1 MEIRRLLVVLKHQA
15 IVEDTIQA
23 TPLLHVRN
31 IIAALTARDVLLKCK
46 AANAVGS
53 LCISR
58 VAGQH
63 LLQGYGDAIGHSV
76 AKMATRKNQWVQGDA
91 FFVLGWIVVIAEE
104 TMLQKIAAFVPMVV
118 ACLHRNLHLPFEMD
132 RRHVNE
138 TSRPTSS
145 QRCKMALVSSEQ
157 ASNFRV
163 YALVLLLNL
172 SQRDVNVFA
181 HQLDHVFSMLRD
193 LVVQLLTSAP
203 RKARRDEATTA
214 WVTTWFDPAEY
225 VQLVRLAITLLS
237 VLTDQIDQA
246 AARLLELKTLP
257 LLLRMKRALNT
268 AEVRELMGEVDES
281 QDLLA
286 RRLDALVQRLITCK

>member
-1 MEIRRLLVVLKHQA
+1 
-15 IVEDTIQA
+15 
-23 TPLLHVRN
+23 
-31 IIAALTARDVLLKCK
+31 
-46 AANAVGS
+46 
-53 LCISR
+53 
-58 VAGQH
+58 
-63 LLQGYGDAIGHSV
+63 
-76 AKMATRKNQWVQGDA
+76 MATRKNQWVQGDA

-104 TMLQKIAAFVPMVV
+104 AMLRKIAALVPMVV
-118 ACLHRNLHLPFEMD
+118 ACLHRNLQLPFEMD
-132 RRHVNE
+132 RHVDE
-138 TSRPTSS
+138 TSRPTAS

-203 RKARRDEATTA
+203 RKTRGDEATTA
-214 WVTTWFDPAEY
+214 WSTTWFDPAEY

-257 LLLRMKRALNT
+257 LLLRMKRELET

-286 RRLDALVQRLITCK
+286 RRLDSLVQRLITCK